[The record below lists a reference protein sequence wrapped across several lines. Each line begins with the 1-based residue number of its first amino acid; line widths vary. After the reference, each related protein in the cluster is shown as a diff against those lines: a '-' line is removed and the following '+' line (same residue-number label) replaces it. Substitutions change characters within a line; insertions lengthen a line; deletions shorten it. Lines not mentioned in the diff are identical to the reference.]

1 MLGARSAKS
10 ISLVSLVQ
18 FFVLSFDRTKAIHEF
33 TRNSTNKNDFRF
45 VYFRGSILSGKE
57 VFSRWDIVFIP
68 IVLP

>member
-1 MLGARSAKS
+1 MLGARSAKN

-18 FFVLSFDRTKAIHEF
+18 FFV
-33 TRNSTNKNDFRF
+33 NDFRF

>member
-1 MLGARSAKS
+1 MERRHPARIEPIARKS

-33 TRNSTNKNDFRF
+33 TRNSTNKTDFRF

-57 VFSRWDIVFIP
+57 VFSR
-68 IVLP
+68 